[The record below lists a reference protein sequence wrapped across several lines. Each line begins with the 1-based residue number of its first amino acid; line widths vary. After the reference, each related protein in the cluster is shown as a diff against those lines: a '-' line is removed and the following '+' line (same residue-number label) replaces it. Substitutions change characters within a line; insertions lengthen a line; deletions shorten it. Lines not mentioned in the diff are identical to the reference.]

1 VSVDFAAV
9 FEASPNPYMV
19 VDCDLRYVAVN
30 NAYCEATHRTRESL
44 VGSKLLE
51 QFPHDP
57 SSPNNTQA
65 RRLADSLRGVF
76 ATGKPDVLPLI
87 HYRIEINGTYED
99 IYWSA
104 THSPV
109 VGADGTVEYVLQ
121 HTVNVTQLQRNRTTS
136 LQIEAGILGRAEA
149 GEIRTATLDRSLRD
163 LLSVFDQAPGFVA
176 VTRGKDH
183 VFELSNPGYRRLVGG
198 RDVVGRSVRDV
209 LPEVEPYFMGLLDRV
224 YESGEP
230 FVGNGLPVTLA
241 NEAGEVTQVFVDFVY
256 QPLNGVDGKRIGIL
270 VFGYDVTN
278 RVHAERE
285 RESAKAELEAIFDNF
300 PEALYVADETGI
312 RRANARAAELFGFSS
327 TDELLVPASE
337 FLARLHMRRSDNGEP
352 VTSSE
357 SAFVQG
363 LVGKSVRRE
372 VVARHLQTGEDVH
385 LYASGAPIRT
395 GGAVVTHIDIT
406 ERKAVEMRSMQLAR
420 VLGETRDFVGI
431 ANLDGT
437 PTFLN
442 AAALQLMGFPDQT
455 AAKSIPFVDY
465 FAERHRARVREEVVP
480 AAMETGYWQGELG
493 FVHQQTG
500 EEIPVWYAIFPVRDR
515 VGTINGLATITRD
528 LRPQKQADAERAALL
543 EAERAARGQAERAT
557 LLMDQFLATVSHEL
571 RTPLSAI
578 LGWTQMLRTG
588 TLGPEKR
595 DRALATVERNALM
608 QAHLV
613 EDLLDVSR
621 IITGKLAMEME
632 QTDLAAAVAAAVDT
646 VRPTAHAKGVRLTV
660 DIDATS
666 TMVNGDSTRLQQVV
680 WNLLSNAVKFTPA
693 GGDVSLRVSV
703 SGDFVE
709 VRVKDSGIGI
719 AAEFL
724 PHVFDRFRQA
734 DGSSTRRRGGL
745 GLGLSIV
752 HHVIEAHGGSV
763 TAASAGTNQGSTFTF
778 RIPSVRARSYG
789 TLPPPSTSTISL
801 KGMTILVVD
810 DEDDT
815 REFVRNLLEQN
826 GAHVIVAASAAD
838 AIASVQRDLPDL
850 LLSDL
855 GMPDEDGFSLIRRVR
870 ALPSDRGGQIPSVAL
885 SAYARSEDRTRA
897 MLAGFQNHVPKPVVP
912 NELLAVLA
920 SLRA

>member
-1 VSVDFAAV
+1 
-9 FEASPNPYMV
+9 
-19 VDCDLRYVAVN
+19 
-30 NAYCEATHRTRESL
+30 
-44 VGSKLLE
+44 
-51 QFPHDP
+51 
-57 SSPNNTQA
+57 
-65 RRLADSLRGVF
+65 
-76 ATGKPDVLPLI
+76 
-87 HYRIEINGTYED
+87 
-99 IYWSA
+99 
-104 THSPV
+104 
-109 VGADGTVEYVLQ
+109 
-121 HTVNVTQLQRNRTTS
+121 
-136 LQIEAGILGRAEA
+136 
-149 GEIRTATLDRSLRD
+149 
-163 LLSVFDQAPGFVA
+163 
-176 VTRGKDH
+176 
-183 VFELSNPGYRRLVGG
+183 
-198 RDVVGRSVRDV
+198 
-209 LPEVEPYFMGLLDRV
+209 
-224 YESGEP
+224 
-230 FVGNGLPVTLA
+230 
-241 NEAGEVTQVFVDFVY
+241 
-256 QPLNGVDGKRIGIL
+256 
-270 VFGYDVTN
+270 
-278 RVHAERE
+278 
-285 RESAKAELEAIFDNF
+285 
-300 PEALYVADETGI
+300 
-312 RRANARAAELFGFSS
+312 
-327 TDELLVPASE
+327 
-337 FLARLHMRRSDNGEP
+337 
-352 VTSSE
+352 
-357 SAFVQG
+357 
-363 LVGKSVRRE
+363 
-372 VVARHLQTGEDVH
+372 
-385 LYASGAPIRT
+385 
-395 GGAVVTHIDIT
+395 
-406 ERKAVEMRSMQLAR
+406 
-420 VLGETRDFVGI
+420 
-431 ANLDGT
+431 
-437 PTFLN
+437 
-442 AAALQLMGFPDQT
+442 
-455 AAKSIPFVDY
+455 
-465 FAERHRARVREEVVP
+465 VP
-480 AAMETGYWQGELG
+480 AAIDTGYWQGELG

-588 TLGPEKR
+588 TLGPEKQ
-595 DRALATVERNALM
+595 DRALATVERNALT

-789 TLPPPSTSTISL
+789 TVPPPSTSTISL